1 MKEEVLSIIE
11 DILKCDKETLIEQIN
26 SKNLWDSLL
35 RVEIFFA
42 VEEEFGVQFT
52 EEEFISIETPA
63 QLCEAVIKKVEK

>member
-11 DILKCDKETLIEQIN
+11 DILKCDRETLIEQIN

-42 VEEEFGVQFT
+42 IEEEFGVQFT
-52 EEEFISIETPA
+52 EDEFGSIETPA

>member
-1 MKEEVLSIIE
+1 M
-11 DILKCDKETLIEQIN
+11 
-26 SKNLWDSLL
+26 

>member
-11 DILKCDKETLIEQIN
+11 DILKCDKKTLIEQIN

-42 VEEEFGVQFT
+42 IEEEFGVQFT
-52 EEEFISIETPA
+52 EDEFSSIETPA

>member
-42 VEEEFGVQFT
+42 IEEEFGVQFT